1 MNIGIVNVDSK
12 MANYALMK
20 ISSYHKS
27 RGDNVEW
34 ANPFEHYD
42 IVYKSKILSF
52 SNDDNTCYNADQIIM
67 GGTGY
72 DVKSKLPEEIENHT
86 NLDYSIYPNCNYSIQ
101 FFSRGCIR
109 SCSFCIVREKEGLI
123 HPVAPINYNP
133 NGQYIEV
140 FDNNFFANPQ
150 WKDAIN
156 KLKETNQPVNFHGVD
171 VRIMNEEQASA
182 LNSLKL
188 KSEIKI
194 AWDSADIDLTNKL
207 KEVTKYIK
215 NNKLRCYVLVNYNT
229 TIDEDLYRLRKLKE
243 IGILPFVMI
252 YRDPNNKN
260 EVSQYHKDLARWCNR
275 PELFKTMD
283 FKDFSPR
290 KNFKCSS
297 YFNEK

>member
-1 MNIGIVNVDSK
+1 

-27 RGDNVEW
+27 RGDSVEW

-52 SNDDNTCYNADQIIM
+52 SNDDNTCYNADKIIM

-72 DVKSKLPEEIENHT
+72 DVKSKLPDEIENHT

-109 SCSFCIVREKEGLI
+109 SCSFCIVRKKEGFI
-123 HPVAPINYNP
+123 HPVTPLNYNP

-140 FDNNFFANPQ
+140 LDNNFFANPQ

-156 KLKETNQPVNFHGVD
+156 ELKSINQPVNFHGVD
-171 VRIMNEEQASA
+171 VRIMNEEQAFA

-188 KSEIKI
+188 KSKIKI
-194 AWDSADIDLTNKL
+194 AWDSAEIDLTDKLNKI
-207 KEVTKYIK
+207 TKFINK
-215 NNKLRCYVLVNYNT
+215 RKLRCYVLVGYNT
-229 TIDEDLYRLRKLKE
+229 TIDDDLYRLRKLKE

-252 YRDPNNKN
+252 YRDPNNRN
-260 EVSQYHKDLARWCNR
+260 EISQYHKDLARWCNR

-290 KNFKCSS
+290 KNFKCEN
-297 YFNEK
+297 YLNEK